1 MNKQNKVSLISYLL
15 SLISYLLSLISYL
28 LSLISYRYKCRPSL
42 KNRFISFNNNK
53 KSLSFSSASV
63 FIPNF
68 IHPFI
73 RNLIPIFLAITIS
86 ILLFILFFLFIFIPS
101 SSPIFADS
109 SSISSIQDI
118 VVNDQVLSNIV
129 SFESLHFTAGYK

>member
-1 MNKQNKVSLISYLL
+1 
-15 SLISYLLSLISYL
+15 
-28 LSLISYRYKCRPSL
+28 
-42 KNRFISFNNNK
+42 
-53 KSLSFSSASV
+53 LSFSFASF

-86 ILLFILFFLFIFIPS
+86 IFLFILFFLFIFIPS
-101 SSPIFADS
+101 FSPIYADS